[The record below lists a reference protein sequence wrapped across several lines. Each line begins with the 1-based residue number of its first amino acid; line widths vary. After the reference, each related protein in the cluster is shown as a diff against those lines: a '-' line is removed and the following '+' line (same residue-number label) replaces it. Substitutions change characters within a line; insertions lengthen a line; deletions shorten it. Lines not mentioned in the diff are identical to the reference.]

1 MFCRSNDGNGGIIHE
16 SLAMIQI
23 RMWVQVIKNVSHC
36 GSKEKKKYFFL
47 QNCFDNQWLSGG
59 LWL

>member
-36 GSKEKKKYFFL
+36 GSKEKKILFL